1 VERPFGIDRQHW
13 WPGVIGAAGLAYA
26 LGASFT
32 RPFTLAADV
41 VTAVALVVAVGVTTR
56 TIRNR
61 PNGDPPV
68 AGATA
73 GRQRWTR
80 WGAVWL
86 VPLGAVTAWELYS
99 YAHLPRQQHPTLS
112 VLIDTLDS
120 THLGKTV
127 AFAAWLGLG
136 WFLAAR

>member
-1 VERPFGIDRQHW
+1 VERPLRIDLGHW
-13 WPGVIGAAGLAYA
+13 WRGAVWAAGLAFA
-26 LGASFT
+26 VGASFT

-41 VTAVALVVAVGVTTR
+41 VTAVALVISVGVTAR
-56 TIRNR
+56 TIRHDRR
-61 PNGDPPV
+61 PGSAAAAAADRP
-68 AGATA
+68 
-73 GRQRWTR
+73 RWTR

-86 VPLGAVTAWELYS
+86 ALLGAVVAWEVYC

-112 VLIDTLDS
+112 ALIDTLDS
-120 THLGKTV
+120 TRLGKTV